1 MNDVVRSRSLRL
13 NFRRIPFTV
22 NARAAKFT
30 IVLVMLA
37 LPSFGREATA
47 QDGKPDQRDAGAST
61 NPQLHQKALALVEI
75 SGTKQSVEA
84 MLPKLIESARNSTME
99 GSNADP
105 RFVDEWRKRMT
116 ARLQAA
122 DLVTVPV
129 RVYEKY
135 LTADEISEM
144 IAIWS
149 TQKDAKP
156 ANPSPAL
163 QEKLKSVLPA
173 MKNEI
178 DAGLASLSEQKGSEI
193 SQEILT
199 EHPEYA
205 QRTVYRVGGDVLSP
219 RLVVTSDPE
228 YSTEASNNDVQGT
241 VTLEVVVE
249 IDGKPTDIRVV
260 KSLGFGLDE
269 QAVKA
274 VRKWRFKPGTKG
286 GRPVPV
292 RVTVQAT
299 FNKVGYPTQHQPIR

>member
-1 MNDVVRSRSLRL
+1 MNGMVCPRSVRRDFRS
-13 NFRRIPFTV
+13 IPLIV
-22 NARAAKFT
+22 NAGALKFT
-30 IVLVMLA
+30 IVLAMLA
-37 LPSFGREATA
+37 LPCFGQEATA
-47 QDGKPDQRDAGAST
+47 QDGKPDQRDAGANT
-61 NPQLHQKALALVEI
+61 NPQLHEKALALVEI
-75 SGTKQSVEA
+75 SGTKQSIEA
-84 MLPKLIESARNSTME
+84 MLPKLIENARNPASE
-99 GSNADP
+99 GTNADP

-116 ARLQAA
+116 ARLQVA

-144 IAIWS
+144 ISIWS
-149 TQKDAKP
+149 SQKDSKP
-156 ANPSPAL
+156 ASPSPAL
-163 QEKLKSVLPA
+163 QEKLKSILPS
-173 MKNEI
+173 MRSDI
-178 DAGLASLSEQKGSEI
+178 DAGLAGLSEQRGGEI

-199 EHPEYA
+199 EHPDYA

-219 RLVVTSDPE
+219 KLVVTSDPA
-228 YSTEASNNDVQGT
+228 YSTEALNNDVQGT
-241 VTLEVVVE
+241 VTLELVVD

-299 FNKVGYPTQHQPIR
+299 FNKVGYSTQHQPIH